1 MPFLVYGHLVL
12 SVADSHHPL
21 GNKSKKLKTLSC
33 AKAVFFSLPTNKQ
46 TNKKRNFII
55 LKSKLQFNANS
66 STVQKHF
73 GHSDC

>member
-33 AKAVFFSLPTNKQ
+33 AKAVFFLCQQTNKQ
-46 TNKKRNFII
+46 KKEFHNFKIKATI
-55 LKSKLQFNANS
+55 
-66 STVQKHF
+66 
-73 GHSDC
+73 